1 MQKLGTSIPVAF
13 ALTVVINALV
23 AAVVGAICVRLKEI
37 YFSFLTLAFQMLLY
51 SLIIAW
57 TAVTGGDQGLTGGV
71 PRPPFLGVRLDDPH
85 HLYLFCC
92 TTLVV
97 SLFLMWHLVQSP
109 FGYTLRMI
117 RDNPRRASFLGIQ
130 VWRIRVLAFIVA
142 GVFGGVGGMLI
153 SLFVSSAYPDFAYW
167 TVSGEAVFM
176 IMLGGISVFFGPL
189 VGAALLLM
197 LNDFVT
203 KVTEHYSLVL
213 GVIILVFAL
222 GLRKGLLGFVVQAWK
237 KYASGALRSREESR
251 SRRAAADMLKIE
263 NLHKSFGGVSAISDV
278 SMHFSAGSLTAVI
291 GPNGAGKTSFF
302 NLISG
307 AFRPDRGRILLD
319 GEDIAGLAGARRSC
333 DAESAALSRSPAS
346 FHRSLCA
353 RRSSERSTPIAD
365 GMRDWAGAFRW
376 RKRRPRRTK

>member
-1 MQKLGTSIPVAF
+1 MLV
-13 ALTVVINALV
+13 NALV
-23 AAVVGAICVRLKEI
+23 AAVIGAICVRLKEI

-130 VWRIRVLAFIVA
+130 VWRIRLLAFIVA
-142 GVFGGVGGMLI
+142 GVFGGVGGILI

-176 IMLGGISVFFGPL
+176 IMLGGINVFFGPL
-189 VGAALLLM
+189 VGAALLLV

-213 GVIILVFAL
+213 GVIILIFAL
-222 GLRKGLLGFVVQAWK
+222 GLRKGLLGFVVQAWQEI
-237 KYASGALRSREESR
+237 RV
-251 SRRAAADMLKIE
+251 RRA
-263 NLHKSFGGVSAISDV
+263 
-278 SMHFSAGSLTAVI
+278 
-291 GPNGAGKTSFF
+291 
-302 NLISG
+302 
-307 AFRPDRGRILLD
+307 RDRKER
-319 GEDIAGLAGARRSC
+319 AARRT
-333 DAESAALSRSPAS
+333 RS
-346 FHRSLCA
+346 
-353 RRSSERSTPIAD
+353 
-365 GMRDWAGAFRW
+365 
-376 RKRRPRRTK
+376 